1 MRRLVVLIFV
11 LALLAPAVAGAQSD
25 PPDSA
30 PRRFIFGGFGNL
42 VVAHSEKRNREVFE
56 TGELDLYGI
65 WRLSTNWSI
74 LGEGFIQH
82 AGPSKDID
90 LEPTKR
96 VEFNIERLHASY
108 SSSDRFRLE
117 VGEVHTGIIRWN
129 EREHRGRFLQTPIDV
144 PSIANRQEQ
153 GGAWP
158 LHFFGG
164 WASGRLPGPAGFQ
177 YGVGI
182 GEARG
187 EHRDDI
193 EPPLGHRTTPSML
206 LSLSASPVAVPGLDA
221 GVAEYAGDIPAPDG
235 TLRERDTTLFASYVR
250 GGLELRSEWA
260 EMIHRPLSG
269 GQQFISR
276 GWYVLAS
283 FRAHGR
289 LQSLRPY
296 FILDRLNVA
305 PGEEYL
311 DGVFDQRAWAL
322 GIRWDARSW
331 LALKADAG
339 NHLTPDGVR
348 ERLIRA
354 AVTFAF

>member
-1 MRRLVVLIFV
+1 MRRLVVLFSLVGFV
-11 LALLAPAVAGAQSD
+11 APAAAWAQSE
-25 PPDSA
+25 PT
-30 PRRFIFGGFGNL
+30 PRRFLFGGFGNL
-42 VVAHSEKRNREVFE
+42 VIAHSEKRNREVFE

-65 WRLSTNWSI
+65 WRLSDNWSI

-96 VEFNIERLHASY
+96 VEVNIERLHASY
-108 SSSDRFRLE
+108 SASDRFRLE

-144 PSIANRQEQ
+144 PSVDNRQEQ

-164 WASGRLPGPAGFQ
+164 WASGRLPGPAGLQ

-187 EHRDDI
+187 ERRDDI
-193 EPPLGHRTTPSML
+193 QPLFGHRATPSL
-206 LSLSASPVAVPGLDA
+206 LVSLSASPVAITGLDV
-221 GVAEYAGDIPAPDG
+221 GVSEYAGDIPAPDVR
-235 TLRERDTTLFASYVR
+235 LRERDTTLFASYVR
-250 GGLELRSEWA
+250 GGLELRGEWA
-260 EMIHRPLSG
+260 EMIHRPFSG
-269 GQQFISR
+269 GRQFITR
-276 GWYVLAS
+276 GWYVLTS
-283 FRAHGR
+283 FRARGR
-289 LQSLRPY
+289 LHRLRPY

-305 PGEEYL
+305 PDEQYL
-311 DGVFDQRAWAL
+311 NGVFDQRAWAV
-322 GIRWDARSW
+322 GVRWDARNW
-331 LALKADAG
+331 LALKTDAG
-339 NHLTPDGVR
+339 VHLTRDGQR
-348 ERLIRA
+348 EHLVRA